1 MNTPPSIEVGEEEA
15 SAKLGEA
22 LGRLTLGKRKR
33 PLEFDA
39 HSTKHETYLVRFL
52 MHFELFD

>member
-39 HSTKHETYLVRFL
+39 HSTKHETYLVRF
-52 MHFELFD
+52 